1 MIRDLTKS
9 MFSFS
14 WAMSL
19 FGMNQ
24 LVNSLAPEKATG
36 AFNAVTRATEEQL
49 GDMLKGAFRAG
60 DQLQRGMV
68 DLTFSLLMLDAFNPS
83 RMTRMASDV
92 TQQGAEAFG
101 RGARM
106 ASDVTQQGAEAF
118 GRGAQRGAAGAQERP
133 RGWGP
138 VSPPGAY

>member
-24 LVNSLAPEKATG
+24 LVNSLAPEKATA
-36 AFNAVTRATEEQL
+36 AFNAVTGATEEQL

-68 DLTFSLLMLDAFNPS
+68 DMTFSLLMLDALNPS
-83 RMTRMASDV
+83 RMTRMASDA

-101 RGARM
+101 RGAR
-106 ASDVTQQGAEAF
+106 
-118 GRGAQRGAAGAQERP
+118 RGAAGSQERAE
-133 RGWGP
+133 GWGP
-138 VSPPGAY
+138 VPPPGAY

>member
-9 MFSFS
+9 MLSFS

-24 LVNSLAPEKATG
+24 IVNSLAPEKATG
-36 AFNAVTRATEEQL
+36 AFNAVTRATEEEL

-68 DLTFSLLMLDAFNPS
+68 DLTFSLLLLDAFNPS
-83 RMTRMASDV
+83 RMTRMTA
-92 TQQGAEAFG
+92 
-101 RGARM
+101 
-106 ASDVTQQGAEAF
+106 DVTQQGAEAF